1 MSSIYVPAD
10 LKARLIRAAR
20 RRGFAVGRG
29 RPSQLAAY
37 LGYLVGLDEQTGPAR
52 PPRHTVAQALGLLAV
67 PGQPP
72 PTDAQV
78 EALLAERR
86 LRQ

>member
-1 MSSIYVPAD
+1 MSSLYLPAD
-10 LKARLIRAAR
+10 LKARLILAAR

-37 LGYLVGLDEQTGPAR
+37 IDYLVGLDEQTGPAQ
-52 PPRHTVAQALGLLAV
+52 PPRQTAAQAFGRLAV

-86 LRQ
+86 RRQ